1 MAPFDTLAKVWEIL
15 GQGTAITDAA
25 TRVAVYKDALKRY
38 KLDSRYADEV
48 RGVDSI
54 TPKMLMMYFGIL
66 NEMSEKEL
74 LRDLELVYDNE
85 KLRAKVYG
93 FWRAFRTRVP
103 KPVKKEVPFS

>member
-1 MAPFDTLAKVWEIL
+1 MHSEDI
-15 GQGTAITDAA
+15 
-25 TRVAVYKDALKRY
+25 
-38 KLDSRYADEV
+38 KLDSKYADEI
-48 RGVDSI
+48 RGVDQI
-54 TPKMLMMYFGIL
+54 TAKKLSLYFGIL